1 MSLYVP
7 RKKNY
12 LANRRFDFVG
22 MAVAGIQQVNSAL
35 RDIAFDDL
43 DTQLSAY
50 LGTIEDIKSN
60 IGNPA
65 FIQRFVKPYGVYN
78 NRGTHDGQERFAAIT
93 NSNVGNIIGV
103 SISNYCFMRDSKYL
117 FQETSFSF
125 FL

>member
-1 MSLYVP
+1 
-7 RKKNY
+7 
-12 LANRRFDFVG
+12 

-35 RDIAFDDL
+35 RDITFDDL

-78 NRGTHDGQERFAAIT
+78 NREHMMGKSDLPQSQTQTLGTSLVYR
-93 NSNVGNIIGV
+93 
-103 SISNYCFMRDSKYL
+103 
-117 FQETSFSF
+117 
-125 FL
+125 